1 MKAVQAQPMN
11 WQVNGLNLAGLSWNN
26 TAAKPLLALHG
37 WLDNAASFNL
47 LAPLL
52 GDYHVVAL
60 DLTGHGRSDHRSA
73 DATYQIW
80 DDLPEIL
87 GVVDALGW
95 GTFTLLGHSRGAF
108 ISTLLAGSFPERVQQ
123 LVLLDGV
130 SPGPVAEGEF
140 PGQMRKFI
148 QEKRHW
154 QGSSQRVFGSVA
166 AAASSRIHA
175 GMPEAAAM
183 ELIQRNLAPCE
194 GGFSWTTDPR
204 LRGASAV
211 KLTAGH
217 IQAVWQALSMP
228 TLLLLADDGI
238 ATQRERGSAWAQQ
251 YIDDLQVD
259 TISGGHHF
267 HMEACVDIVAARI
280 TQFLQDQDNREAYVS

>member
-1 MKAVQAQPMN
+1 MTAVQAQPMT
-11 WQVNGLNLAGLSWNN
+11 WQVNGLQLAGLSWNN

-37 WLDNAASFNL
+37 WLDNAASFSL

-52 GDYHVVAL
+52 TDYHVVAL

-73 DATYQIW
+73 DASYQIW

-95 GTFTLLGHSRGAF
+95 DTFSLLGHSRGAF

-130 SPGPVAEGEF
+130 SPGPVAEDEF

-148 QEKRHW
+148 QEKQHW
-154 QGSSQRVFGSVA
+154 QGRPQRVFDSVV
-166 AAASSRIHA
+166 AAASSRIHR
-175 GMPEAAAM
+175 GMPEAPAKA
-183 ELIQRNLAPCE
+183 LIERNLAPCE
-194 GGFSWTTDPR
+194 GGYSWTTDPR

-228 TLLLLADDGI
+228 TLLLLAEDGVP
-238 ATQRERGSAWAQQ
+238 TQRERGVTWAQQ
-251 YIDDLQVD
+251 YIDALEVE
-259 TISGGHHF
+259 TIPGGHHF
-267 HMEACVDIVAARI
+267 HMEACVDIVADQI
-280 TQFLQDQDNREAYVS
+280 TQFLQRQNDQEKYVS